1 MKPEIVVGALMFSL
15 SASPA
20 AFAAKP
26 SDYVVT
32 VHVQNDAPVD
42 GWLLRSAEQEASRV
56 FRQIGVDLRW
66 LAHGTAPGGD
76 GRSPEV
82 SIVLM
87 SAEMGA
93 RKSRI
98 EQLSDKILARG
109 SRWTGRAYV
118 FCDRVS
124 DVARQHALSEGMVL
138 AHAFTH
144 ELGHMIANIGHDA
157 NGIMREALE
166 LRAAGFFGF
175 TDAQKR
181 AIREALAEA
190 TAADAPRLA
199 LRLAPDPAR

>member
-1 MKPEIVVGALMFSL
+1 VKFEIVLGALLLSL

-26 SDYVVT
+26 ANYVVT

-42 GWLLRSAEQEASRV
+42 RWLLRSAQQETSHA
-56 FRQIGVDLRW
+56 FLQFGVDLRW
-66 LAHGTAPGGD
+66 LEPGTAPGGD

-98 EQLSDKILARG
+98 EQLPDKILARG
-109 SRWTGRAYV
+109 SRRTGRAYV

-124 DVARQHALSEGMVL
+124 DVARQHALSEGVVL

-166 LRAAGFFGF
+166 LRSAGFFGF
-175 TDAQKR
+175 TDAQQR
-181 AIREALAEA
+181 AIRQALAEA
-190 TAADAPRLA
+190 SAADAPRLA
-199 LRLAPDPAR
+199 LRLAPDPVR